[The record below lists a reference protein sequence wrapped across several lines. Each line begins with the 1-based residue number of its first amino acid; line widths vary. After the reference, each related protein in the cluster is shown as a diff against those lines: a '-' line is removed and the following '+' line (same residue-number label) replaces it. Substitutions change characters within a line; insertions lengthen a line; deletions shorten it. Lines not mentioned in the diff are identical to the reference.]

1 MHAQGLSD
9 LWNQAPSLKA
19 RLLPPLHPHIPTQK
33 QEGKSAEHCLLLG
46 SRLEVGRAKG
56 PVKAELEREEMPLTR
71 IKPVLDVGVTTDSL
85 RHYSSQ
91 REFQ

>member
-1 MHAQGLSD
+1 M
-9 LWNQAPSLKA
+9 
-19 RLLPPLHPHIPTQK
+19 
-33 QEGKSAEHCLLLG
+33 LLG

-71 IKPVLDVGVTTDSL
+71 IKPVLDVGVTIDSL